1 MAKKKTV
8 NSAKKAIMDP
18 IYLPTHKA
26 IDEEAAALTGAITY
40 ALLAGKRHPEYR
52 EDFWARSRAFYK
64 GGVHLLENDAV
75 LERVFPRHVGEKDE
89 VYDMRKKLAHYTN
102 HSGSI
107 VNHLIGKL
115 MGDPVRLQAEPEMDD
130 FYTGFQK
137 DTSPPNGKE
146 CSLDDL
152 VGKVLLEAAQTQC
165 GYALVEMPQKLD
177 DEAKS
182 LAEQEASGALDAW
195 VVEVKAESVVDWEV
209 DKSGEYVWVLL
220 CFKDSKRDS
229 VYADR
234 NTITETYWMYNQE
247 GWVRWD
253 VEYRADTPPK
263 GEDVIL
269 PAAVGTHTFGK
280 VPLAKLQFSDGLW
293 IMSKLESLARE
304 FFNKRNALSWAEFKA
319 LMPVLYEYLDPG
331 TMPQMSGPAG
341 ADNRAT
347 NQKRSTAHVQQR
359 RAGAG
364 QGDSAVWVSPP
375 DAPFAHA
382 LTSCESIRDEMHR
395 VVQQMALSADN
406 KGSLLRRSAE
416 SKQKDTDALDVVLG
430 EYGKLARRFVVELL
444 QLVEAGRGDKPREWT
459 ASGASN
465 FDSSS
470 TDALIEEETVLDAVE
485 MPSPTFKAERKKQL
499 ARKVL
504 GDSVTEDKLAEIDE
518 EIENFFSNEGL
529 ELDEEVNGDTPS
541 REEVRAGLEAEEDDE
556 KRLEEALTRG
566 KSNGMVIS
574 SFKGSK

>member
-1 MAKKKTV
+1 ME
-8 NSAKKAIMDP
+8 P
-18 IYLPTHKA
+18 YLPTHKA
-26 IDEEAAALTGAITY
+26 IDEEAAKLTGAITY
-40 ALLAGKRHPEYR
+40 ALLAGKRHPEYL
-52 EDFWARSRAFYK
+52 EDFWARARAFYK

-130 FYTGFQK
+130 FYTDFQK
-137 DTSPPNGKE
+137 DTSPPNGKG

-165 GYALVEMPQKLD
+165 GYALVEMPQNLD

-182 LAEQEASGALDAW
+182 LAEQEASGALNAW
-195 VVEVKAESVVDWEV
+195 AVEVKAESVVDWEV

-234 NTITETYWMYNQE
+234 NTITEAYWMYNHK

-253 VEYRADTPPK
+253 VEYKADTPPK

-269 PAAVGTHTFGK
+269 PAASGSHTFGK
-280 VPLAKLQFSDGLW
+280 VPLAKLQFPDGLW

-331 TMPQMSGPAG
+331 TMPQMPGPGG

-347 NQKRSTAHVQQR
+347 NQTRSSAHVQQR
-359 RAGAG
+359 KAGAG
-364 QGDSAVWVSPP
+364 QGDSAGWVSPP

-382 LTSCESIRDEMHR
+382 LTSCDSIRDEMHR

-416 SKQKDTDALDVVLG
+416 SKEKDTDALDVVLG
-430 EYGKLARRFVVELL
+430 EYGKLARRFVIELL
-444 QLVEAGRGDKPREWT
+444 QLVEAGRGDTPREWT
-459 ASGASN
+459 ATGASN

-470 TDALIEEETVLDAVE
+470 TDALIEEETVLDTVE

-504 GDSVTEDKLAEIDE
+504 GDSVTEEKLAEIDD
-518 EIENFFSNEGL
+518 EIETYFSNEGI
-529 ELDEEVNGDTPS
+529 EGNEEANNAAS
-541 REEVRAGLEAEEDDE
+541 REEVREALESGGEEDDE
-556 KRLEEALTRG
+556 ERLEAALTRG
-566 KSNGMVIS
+566 KPSSQMLIS
-574 SFKGSK
+574 TYKGSK